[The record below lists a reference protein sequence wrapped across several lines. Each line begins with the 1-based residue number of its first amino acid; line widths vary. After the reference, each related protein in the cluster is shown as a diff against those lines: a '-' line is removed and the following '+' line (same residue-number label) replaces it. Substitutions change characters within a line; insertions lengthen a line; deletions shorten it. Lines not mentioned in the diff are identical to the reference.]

1 MDATATATSALAMQ
15 AAQRGQLLE
24 VAALKQQATQD
35 TAIANMVASAADS
48 AKASLPSGV
57 GQRVD
62 VAA

>member
-1 MDATATATSALAMQ
+1 MDAASTAMSAIAMQ
-15 AAQRGQLLE
+15 NAQRGQLLTI
-24 VAALKQQATQD
+24 AAMKQQAAQD
-35 TAIANMVASAADS
+35 TAIANMVADA